1 MKHYITLEV
10 GKESKKHYEN
20 FPVATFLYP
29 RKIRDAATILYQFA
43 RTVDDIAD
51 EGILSDDE
59 RLKKIEIYQ
68 NNLNLLKKNNSNVSP
83 LFIDIYKVMN
93 QYSISTSLFQRFL
106 DAFKQDVTKKRYKNF
121 DEIINYTNN
130 AAAPAGEM
138 MLTLFNK
145 NTKENIKYSN
155 SICHGLAL
163 IGMSQDIHE
172 DILKDRLY
180 IPISQMEKYSLDV
193 IDIHNKKFNNNWKKF
208 KKSWIKLIK
217 KSLLNGLPLLKNTEG
232 RLNLQIKI
240 MIGAAKILT
249 TRMNNDNCNLFTKPP
264 KLSKIDWLLLFFKC
278 IISK

>member
-51 EGILSDDE
+51 EGILSDNE

-68 NNLNLLKKNNSNVSP
+68 NNLNLLKKNNSNVLP

-93 QYSISTSLFQRFL
+93 QYSISTSLLQKFL
-106 DAFKQDVTKKRYKNF
+106 DAFKQDVTKKRYKDF
-121 DEIINYTNN
+121 DEIINYTNK

-138 MLTLFNK
+138 ILALFNK

-155 SICHGLAL
+155 SICHALAL

-180 IPISQMEKYSLDV
+180 IPMSQMKKYNLE
-193 IDIHNKKFNNNWKKF
+193 IADIHNKKFNKNWKKF

-217 KSLLNGLPLLKNTEG
+217 KSLLNGLPLLKNTKG

>member
-1 MKHYITLEV
+1 MKHYITLEA

-51 EGILSDDE
+51 EGSLSDE
-59 RLKKIEIYQ
+59 KRLKKIEIYQ
-68 NNLNLLKKNNSNVSP
+68 HNLNLLKNNNENVSP
-83 LFIDIYKVMN
+83 LFIDIYKVMK
-93 QYSISTSLFQRFL
+93 QYSISTSLLQRFL
-106 DAFKQDVTKKRYKNF
+106 DAFKQDVIKKRYKDF
-121 DEIINYTNN
+121 DEIINYTNK

-138 MLTLFNK
+138 ILALFNK

-155 SICHGLAL
+155 SICHALAL

-180 IPISQMEKYSLDV
+180 IPMSQMKKYNLE
-193 IDIHNKKFNNNWKKF
+193 IADIHNKEFNKNWKKF

-217 KSLLNGLPLLKNTEG
+217 KSLLNGLPLLKNTKG

>member
-1 MKHYITLEV
+1 MKHYITLEA

-51 EGILSDDE
+51 EGSLSDEE
-59 RLKKIEIYQ
+59 RLKKIKIYQ
-68 NNLNLLKKNNSNVSP
+68 NNLNLLKKNNTNVSP

-93 QYSISTSLFQRFL
+93 QYSISTLLFQRFI
-106 DAFKQDVTKKRYKNF
+106 DAFKQDVIKKRYKDF
-121 DEIINYTNN
+121 DEIINYTNK

-138 MLTLFNK
+138 ILTLFNK

-155 SICHGLAL
+155 SICHALAL

-180 IPISQMEKYSLDV
+180 IPMSQMKKYKLE
-193 IDIHNKKFNNNWKKF
+193 IADIHNKKFNNNWKKF

>member
-1 MKHYITLEV
+1 MKHYITLEA

-51 EGILSDDE
+51 EGSLSDE
-59 RLKKIEIYQ
+59 KRLKKIEIYQ
-68 NNLNLLKKNNSNVSP
+68 HNLNLLKKNNENVSP

-93 QYSISTSLFQRFL
+93 QYSISTSLLQKFL
-106 DAFKQDVTKKRYKNF
+106 DAFKQDVTKKRYKDF
-121 DEIINYTNN
+121 DEIINYTNK

-138 MLTLFNK
+138 ILALFNK

-155 SICHGLAL
+155 SICHALAL

-180 IPISQMEKYSLDV
+180 IPMSQMNKYNLE
-193 IDIHNKKFNNNWKKF
+193 IADIHNKKFNKNWKKF
-208 KKSWIKLIK
+208 KKSWIKHIK
-217 KSLLNGLPLLKNTEG
+217 KSLLNGLPLLKNTKG

>member
-1 MKHYITLEV
+1 MKHYITLEA

-51 EGILSDDE
+51 EGSLSDEE

-68 NNLNLLKKNNSNVSP
+68 NNLNLLKKNNTNVSP

-93 QYSISTSLFQRFL
+93 QYSISTLLFQRFI
-106 DAFKQDVTKKRYKNF
+106 DAFKQDVIKKRYKDF
-121 DEIINYTNN
+121 DEIINYTNK

-138 MLTLFNK
+138 ILTLFNK

-155 SICHGLAL
+155 SICHALAL

-180 IPISQMEKYSLDV
+180 IPMSQMKKYKLE
-193 IDIHNKKFNNNWKKF
+193 IADIHNKKFNNNWKKF

>member
-1 MKHYITLEV
+1 MKHYITLEA

-43 RTVDDIAD
+43 RTLDDIAD
-51 EGILSDDE
+51 EGSLSDEE

-68 NNLNLLKKNNSNVSP
+68 NNLNLLKKNNTNVSP

-93 QYSISTSLFQRFL
+93 QYSISTLLFQRFI
-106 DAFKQDVTKKRYKNF
+106 DAFKQDVIKKRYKDF
-121 DEIINYTNN
+121 DEIINYTNK

-138 MLTLFNK
+138 ILTLFNK

-155 SICHGLAL
+155 SICHALAL

-180 IPISQMEKYSLDV
+180 IPMSQMKKYKLE
-193 IDIHNKKFNNNWKKF
+193 IADIHNKKFNNNWKKF

-240 MIGAAKILT
+240 TIGAAKILT

>member
-1 MKHYITLEV
+1 MKHYITLEA

-51 EGILSDDE
+51 EGSLSDEE
-59 RLKKIEIYQ
+59 RLKKIKIYQ
-68 NNLNLLKKNNSNVSP
+68 NNLNLLKKNNTNVSP

-93 QYSISTSLFQRFL
+93 QYSISTLLFQRFI
-106 DAFKQDVTKKRYKNF
+106 DAFKQDVIKKRYKDF
-121 DEIINYTNN
+121 DEIINYTNK

-138 MLTLFNK
+138 ILTLFNK

-155 SICHGLAL
+155 FICHALAL

-180 IPISQMEKYSLDV
+180 IPMSQMKKYKLE
-193 IDIHNKKFNNNWKKF
+193 IADIHNKKFNNNWKKF

>member
-1 MKHYITLEV
+1 MKHYITLEA

-43 RTVDDIAD
+43 RTLDDIAD
-51 EGILSDDE
+51 EGSLSDEE

-68 NNLNLLKKNNSNVSP
+68 NNLNLLKKNNTNVSP

-93 QYSISTSLFQRFL
+93 QYSISTLLFQRFI
-106 DAFKQDVTKKRYKNF
+106 DAFKQDVIKKRYKDF
-121 DEIINYTNN
+121 DEIINYTNK

-138 MLTLFNK
+138 ILTLFNK

-155 SICHGLAL
+155 SICHALAL

-180 IPISQMEKYSLDV
+180 IPMSQMKKYKLE
-193 IDIHNKKFNNNWKKF
+193 IADIHNKKFNNNWKKF
-208 KKSWIKLIK
+208 KKSWIKLIN

>member
-1 MKHYITLEV
+1 MKHYITLEA

-43 RTVDDIAD
+43 RTLDDIAD
-51 EGILSDDE
+51 EGSLSDEE
-59 RLKKIEIYQ
+59 RLKKIKIYQ
-68 NNLNLLKKNNSNVSP
+68 NNLNLLKKNNTNVSP

-93 QYSISTSLFQRFL
+93 QYSISTLLFQRFI
-106 DAFKQDVTKKRYKNF
+106 DAFKQDVIKKRYKDF
-121 DEIINYTNN
+121 DEIINYTNK

-138 MLTLFNK
+138 ILTLFNK

-155 SICHGLAL
+155 SICHALAL

-180 IPISQMEKYSLDV
+180 IPMSQMKKYKLE
-193 IDIHNKKFNNNWKKF
+193 IADIHNKKFNNNWKKF

>member
-1 MKHYITLEV
+1 MKHYITLEA

-51 EGILSDDE
+51 EGSLSDEE
-59 RLKKIEIYQ
+59 RLKKIKIYQ
-68 NNLNLLKKNNSNVSP
+68 NNLNLLKKNNTNVSP

-93 QYSISTSLFQRFL
+93 QYSISTLLFQRFI
-106 DAFKQDVTKKRYKNF
+106 DAFKQDVIKKRYKDF
-121 DEIINYTNN
+121 DEIINYTNK

-138 MLTLFNK
+138 ILALFNK

-155 SICHGLAL
+155 SICHALAL

-180 IPISQMEKYSLDV
+180 IPMSQMKKYKLE
-193 IDIHNKKFNNNWKKF
+193 IADIHNKKFNNNWKKF

>member
-1 MKHYITLEV
+1 MKHYITLEA

-43 RTVDDIAD
+43 RTLDDIAD
-51 EGILSDDE
+51 EGSLSDEE

-68 NNLNLLKKNNSNVSP
+68 NNLNLLKKNNTNVSP

-93 QYSISTSLFQRFL
+93 QYSISTLLFQRFI
-106 DAFKQDVTKKRYKNF
+106 DAFKQDVIKKRYKDF
-121 DEIINYTNN
+121 DEIINYTNK

-138 MLTLFNK
+138 ILTLFNK

-155 SICHGLAL
+155 FICHAFAL

-180 IPISQMEKYSLDV
+180 IPMSQMKKYKLE
-193 IDIHNKKFNNNWKKF
+193 IADIHNKKFNNNWKKF
-208 KKSWIKLIK
+208 KKSWIKLIN
-217 KSLLNGLPLLKNTEG
+217 KSLLNGLPLVKKTEG

>member
-1 MKHYITLEV
+1 MKHYITLEA

-43 RTVDDIAD
+43 RTLDDIAD
-51 EGILSDDE
+51 EGSLSDEE

-68 NNLNLLKKNNSNVSP
+68 NNLNLLKKNNTNVSP

-93 QYSISTSLFQRFL
+93 QYSISTLLFQRFI
-106 DAFKQDVTKKRYKNF
+106 DAFKQDVIKKRYKDF
-121 DEIINYTNN
+121 DEIINYTNK

-138 MLTLFNK
+138 ILTLFNK

-155 SICHGLAL
+155 SICHALAL

-180 IPISQMEKYSLDV
+180 IPMSQMKKYKLE
-193 IDIHNKKFNNNWKKF
+193 IADIHNKKFNNNWKKF

>member
-51 EGILSDDE
+51 EGILSDNE

-68 NNLNLLKKNNSNVSP
+68 NNLNLLKKNNSNVLP

-138 MLTLFNK
+138 MLALFNK

-180 IPISQMEKYSLDV
+180 IPISQMEKYSLNV

-208 KKSWIKLIK
+208 KKSWIKLIET
-217 KSLLNGLPLLKNTEG
+217 SLSNGLPLLQNTKG

-240 MIGAAKILT
+240 MISAAKLLT
-249 TRMNNDNCNLFTKPP
+249 KRMSDDDCNLFTQPP

-278 IISK
+278 ILSK

>member
-1 MKHYITLEV
+1 MKHYITLEA

-29 RKIRDAATILYQFA
+29 RTIRDAATILYQFA

-51 EGILSDDE
+51 EGSLSDE
-59 RLKKIEIYQ
+59 KRLKKIEIYQ
-68 NNLNLLKKNNSNVSP
+68 HNLNLLKNNNENVSP
-83 LFIDIYKVMN
+83 LFIDIYKVMK
-93 QYSISTSLFQRFL
+93 QYSISTSLLQRFL
-106 DAFKQDVTKKRYKNF
+106 DAFKQDVIKKRYKDF
-121 DEIINYTNN
+121 DEIINYTNK

-138 MLTLFNK
+138 ILTLFNK

-155 SICHGLAL
+155 SICHALAL

-180 IPISQMEKYSLDV
+180 IPMSQMKKYKLE
-193 IDIHNKKFNNNWKKF
+193 IADIHNKKFNNNWKKF

>member
-1 MKHYITLEV
+1 MKHYITLEA

-51 EGILSDDE
+51 EGSLSDEE
-59 RLKKIEIYQ
+59 RLKKIKIYQ
-68 NNLNLLKKNNSNVSP
+68 NNLNLLKKNNTNVSP

-93 QYSISTSLFQRFL
+93 QYSISTLLFQRFI
-106 DAFKQDVTKKRYKNF
+106 DAFKQDVIKKRYKDF
-121 DEIINYTNN
+121 DEIINYTNK

-138 MLTLFNK
+138 ILTLFNK

-155 SICHGLAL
+155 SICHALAL

-180 IPISQMEKYSLDV
+180 IPMSQMKKYKLE
-193 IDIHNKKFNNNWKKF
+193 IADIHNKKFNNNWKKF

-217 KSLLNGLPLLKNTEG
+217 KSLLNGLPLLKNTKG

>member
-1 MKHYITLEV
+1 MKHYITLEA

-51 EGILSDDE
+51 EGSLSDE
-59 RLKKIEIYQ
+59 KRLKKIEIYQ
-68 NNLNLLKKNNSNVSP
+68 HNLNLLKKNNENVSP

-93 QYSISTSLFQRFL
+93 QYSISTSLLQKFL
-106 DAFKQDVTKKRYKNF
+106 DAFKQDVTKKRYKDF
-121 DEIINYTNN
+121 DEIINYTNK

-138 MLTLFNK
+138 ILALFNK

-155 SICHGLAL
+155 SICHALAL

-180 IPISQMEKYSLDV
+180 IPMSQMKKYKLE
-193 IDIHNKKFNNNWKKF
+193 IADIHNKKFNNNWKKF

>member
-1 MKHYITLEV
+1 MKHYITLEA

-51 EGILSDDE
+51 EGSLSDE
-59 RLKKIEIYQ
+59 KRLKKIEIYQ
-68 NNLNLLKKNNSNVSP
+68 HNLNLLKKNNENVSP

-93 QYSISTSLFQRFL
+93 QYSISTSLLQKFL
-106 DAFKQDVTKKRYKNF
+106 DAFKQDVTKKRYKDF
-121 DEIINYTNN
+121 DEIINYTNK

-138 MLTLFNK
+138 ILALFNK

-155 SICHGLAL
+155 SICHALAL

-180 IPISQMEKYSLDV
+180 IPMSQMKKYNLE
-193 IDIHNKKFNNNWKKF
+193 IADIHNKKFNKNWKKF

-217 KSLLNGLPLLKNTEG
+217 KSLLNGLPLLKNTKG

>member
-1 MKHYITLEV
+1 MKHYITLEA

-43 RTVDDIAD
+43 RTLDDIAD
-51 EGILSDDE
+51 EGSLSDEE
-59 RLKKIEIYQ
+59 RLKKIKIYQ
-68 NNLNLLKKNNSNVSP
+68 NNLNLLKKNNTNVSP

-93 QYSISTSLFQRFL
+93 QYSISTLLFQRFI
-106 DAFKQDVTKKRYKNF
+106 DAFKQDVIKKRYKDF
-121 DEIINYTNN
+121 DEIINYTNK

-138 MLTLFNK
+138 ILTLFNK

-155 SICHGLAL
+155 SICHALAL

-180 IPISQMEKYSLDV
+180 IPMSQMKKYNLE
-193 IDIHNKKFNNNWKKF
+193 IADIHNKKFNKNWKKF
-208 KKSWIKLIK
+208 KKSWIKLIQ
-217 KSLLNGLPLLKNTEG
+217 KSLLNGLPLLKNTKG

>member
-1 MKHYITLEV
+1 MKHYITLEA

-51 EGILSDDE
+51 EGSLSDEE
-59 RLKKIEIYQ
+59 RLKKIKIYQ
-68 NNLNLLKKNNSNVSP
+68 NNLNLLKKNNTNVSP

-93 QYSISTSLFQRFL
+93 QYSISTLLFQRFI
-106 DAFKQDVTKKRYKNF
+106 DAFKQDVIKKRYKDF
-121 DEIINYTNN
+121 DEIINYTNK

-138 MLTLFNK
+138 ILTLFNK

-155 SICHGLAL
+155 SICHALAL

-180 IPISQMEKYSLDV
+180 IPMSQMKKYKLE
-193 IDIHNKKFNNNWKKF
+193 IADIHNKKFNNNWKKF
-208 KKSWIKLIK
+208 KKSWIKLIN
-217 KSLLNGLPLLKNTEG
+217 KSLLNGLPLVKKTEG

>member
-1 MKHYITLEV
+1 MKHYITLEA

-51 EGILSDDE
+51 EGSLSDEE
-59 RLKKIEIYQ
+59 RLKKIKIYQ
-68 NNLNLLKKNNSNVSP
+68 NNLNLLKKNNTNVSP

-93 QYSISTSLFQRFL
+93 QYSISTSLFQKFI
-106 DAFKQDVTKKRYKNF
+106 DAFKQDVIKKRYKDF
-121 DEIINYTNN
+121 DEIINYTNK

-138 MLTLFNK
+138 ILTLFNK

-155 SICHGLAL
+155 SICHALAL

-180 IPISQMEKYSLDV
+180 IPMSQMKKYKLE
-193 IDIHNKKFNNNWKKF
+193 IADIHNKKFNNNWKKF

>member
-1 MKHYITLEV
+1 MKHYITLEA

-43 RTVDDIAD
+43 RTLDDIAD
-51 EGILSDDE
+51 EGSLSDEE

-68 NNLNLLKKNNSNVSP
+68 NNLNLLKKNNTNVSP

-93 QYSISTSLFQRFL
+93 QYSISTLLFQRFI
-106 DAFKQDVTKKRYKNF
+106 DAFKQDVIKKRYKDF
-121 DEIINYTNN
+121 DEIINYTNK

-138 MLTLFNK
+138 ILTLFNK

-155 SICHGLAL
+155 SICHALAL

-180 IPISQMEKYSLDV
+180 IPMSQMKKYKLE
-193 IDIHNKKFNNNWKKF
+193 IADIHNKKFNNNWKKF
-208 KKSWIKLIK
+208 KKSWIKLIN
-217 KSLLNGLPLLKNTEG
+217 KSLLNGLPLVKKTEG

>member
-1 MKHYITLEV
+1 MSHYITLKS

-208 KKSWIKLIK
+208 KRSWIKLIET
-217 KSLLNGLPLLKNTEG
+217 SLSNGLPLLQNTKG

-240 MIGAAKILT
+240 MIGAAKLLT
-249 TRMNNDNCNLFTKPP
+249 KRMSDDDCNLFTKPP

-278 IISK
+278 ILSK

>member
-1 MKHYITLEV
+1 MRHYITLEA

-51 EGILSDDE
+51 EGSLSDE
-59 RLKKIEIYQ
+59 KRLKKIEIYQ
-68 NNLNLLKKNNSNVSP
+68 HNLNLLKKNNENVSP

-93 QYSISTSLFQRFL
+93 QYSISTSLLQKFL
-106 DAFKQDVTKKRYKNF
+106 DAFKQDVTKKRYKDF
-121 DEIINYTNN
+121 DEIINYTNK

-138 MLTLFNK
+138 ILALFNK

-155 SICHGLAL
+155 SICHALAL

-180 IPISQMEKYSLDV
+180 IPMSQMKKYNLE
-193 IDIHNKKFNNNWKKF
+193 IADIHNKKFNKNWKKF

-217 KSLLNGLPLLKNTEG
+217 KSLLNGLPLLKNTKG

>member
-1 MKHYITLEV
+1 MKHYITLEA

-29 RKIRDAATILYQFA
+29 RKIRDAAIILYQFA

-51 EGILSDDE
+51 EGSLSDEE
-59 RLKKIEIYQ
+59 RLKKIKIYQ
-68 NNLNLLKKNNSNVSP
+68 NNLNLLKKNNTNVSP

-93 QYSISTSLFQRFL
+93 QYSISTLLFQRFI
-106 DAFKQDVTKKRYKNF
+106 DAFKQDVIKKRYKDF
-121 DEIINYTNN
+121 DEIINYTNK

-138 MLTLFNK
+138 ILTLFNK

-155 SICHGLAL
+155 SICHALAL

-180 IPISQMEKYSLDV
+180 IPMSQMKKYKLE
-193 IDIHNKKFNNNWKKF
+193 IADIHNKKFNNNWKKF

>member
-1 MKHYITLEV
+1 MKHYITLEA

-43 RTVDDIAD
+43 RTLDDIAD
-51 EGILSDDE
+51 EGSLSDEE

-68 NNLNLLKKNNSNVSP
+68 NNLNLLKKNNTNVSP

-93 QYSISTSLFQRFL
+93 QYSISTLLFQRFI
-106 DAFKQDVTKKRYKNF
+106 DAFKQDVIKKRYKDF
-121 DEIINYTNN
+121 DEIINYTNK

-138 MLTLFNK
+138 ILTLFNK

-155 SICHGLAL
+155 SICHALAL

-180 IPISQMEKYSLDV
+180 IPMSQMKKYKLE
-193 IDIHNKKFNNNWKKF
+193 IADIHNKKFNNNWKKF
-208 KKSWIKLIK
+208 KKSWIKLIQ
-217 KSLLNGLPLLKNTEG
+217 KSLLNGLPLLKNTKG

>member
-1 MKHYITLEV
+1 MKHYITLEA

-51 EGILSDDE
+51 EGSLSDE
-59 RLKKIEIYQ
+59 KRLKKIEIYQ
-68 NNLNLLKKNNSNVSP
+68 HNLNLLKKNNENVSP

-93 QYSISTSLFQRFL
+93 QYSISTLLFQRFI
-106 DAFKQDVTKKRYKNF
+106 DAFKQDVIKKRYKDF
-121 DEIINYTNN
+121 DEIINYTNK

-138 MLTLFNK
+138 ILTLFNK

-155 SICHGLAL
+155 SICHALAL

-180 IPISQMEKYSLDV
+180 IPMSQMKKYNLE
-193 IDIHNKKFNNNWKKF
+193 IADIHNKEFNKNWKKF

-217 KSLLNGLPLLKNTEG
+217 KSLLNGLPLLKNTKG